1 MVIGLQ
7 IWKLHRG
14 GGIRPLPP
22 AVLDSKKPGLFR
34 VKMMLISILETA
46 KRKLTEKLFSSDEI
60 AGPHRPMVEISSA
73 PQTVFISISVTRK
86 GHFEA

>member
-1 MVIGLQ
+1 
-7 IWKLHRG
+7 
-14 GGIRPLPP
+14 
-22 AVLDSKKPGLFR
+22 
-34 VKMMLISILETA
+34 MMLISILETA
-46 KRKLTEKLFSSDEI
+46 KRKLTEKLFSTDEI